1 MDFNI
6 VGNIIMPG
14 FTVILSLIIVYLL
27 YRQSKTPVLK
37 NSESFSS
44 QEVITNEIELEAH
57 QNSTIQYGRLEYYI
71 WK

>member
-6 VGNIIMPG
+6 VGSIIMPA

-44 QEVITNEIELEAH
+44 QEIITNEIELEAH
-57 QNSTIQYGRLEYYI
+57 QNSTFQYGRLEHLT
-71 WK
+71 

>member
-6 VGNIIMPG
+6 VGSIIMPA

-44 QEVITNEIELEAH
+44 QEIITNEIELEAH
-57 QNSTIQYGRLEYYI
+57 NNSSFQYGRLEYLI
-71 WK
+71 